1 MFQETTSSMLEVANF
16 ETIVRM
22 QRTAKGLEFEKFQN
36 DFARMLQSS
45 DPAAKAKIRALN
57 DSYVAMTRDVNA
69 AVHVDALMSEFS
81 VRFTNEAYIGKY
93 LMPEVQVDKQ
103 SNFYGV
109 WNLRDQLNYPDDA
122 IGPRGDVKELS
133 SSVDLSNSYFANE
146 HGLKEYVDLSTIDN
160 ADAPLQPLMHATFKV
175 NDAIEFNEEKAIIA
189 VMSATGNYG
198 SNYLSIPVGS
208 EWNSAGGGNPVLN
221 IQNAVASV
229 LPGPG
234 PTRKIGFCS
243 FPVYQALAR
252 HPQIRDLHKYTNAGL
267 MPPTYL
273 AQLFDLDALLVGKA
287 WNDSANPNVA
297 ISLNRL
303 WPNVFGVV
311 NVMTAPMKDSYSFGS
326 TFRWG
331 PKTSEVYFDR
341 TRGRRGG
348 YVTKTAIAYVPKV
361 TAAYAGYL
369 LTNCLA

>member
-1 MFQETTSSMLEVANF
+1 MFQDQSSIMLEAANF
-16 ETIVRM
+16 EAIARM
-22 QRTAKGLEFEKFQN
+22 QRTQRSIEFESFKN
-36 DFARMLQSS
+36 DFARMLASG
-45 DPAAKAKIRALN
+45 DPLVKEKVRALN
-57 DSYVAMTRDVNA
+57 DKYVQMRDVSG

-81 VRFTNEAYIGKY
+81 VRFSNEMYIGTA
-93 LMPEVQVDKQ
+93 LMPEIQVDKQ

-109 WNLRDQLNYPDDA
+109 WNLRDQLAYPDDT
-122 IGPRGDVKELS
+122 IGPRGDVKQLAS
-133 SSVDLSNSYFANE
+133 NVDLTNSYFAGE
-146 HGLKEYVDLSTIDN
+146 YGLEEYVDLSTIDN
-160 ADAPLQPLMHATFKV
+160 ADAPLQPLMHATFKA
-175 NDAIEFNEEKAIIA
+175 NDGILWNQERRIID
-189 VMSATGNYG
+189 VMTATGNYG
-198 SNYLSIPVGS
+198 SNYLSIPVTS

-221 IQNAVASV
+221 IQTAVASV

-234 PTRKIGFCS
+234 PTRKLGFCS

-287 WNDSANPNVA
+287 WKDSANPGQT

-331 PKTSEVYFDR
+331 PKFSEVRFER
-341 TRGRRGG
+341 NRGRRGG
-348 YVTKTAIAYVPKV
+348 YVTKTSVAYVPKV

>member
-1 MFQETTSSMLEVANF
+1 MFHAPSPSMLEVADF
-16 ETIVRM
+16 GTIQRM
-22 QRTAKGLEFEKFQN
+22 QRTAKGIEFEAFQK
-36 DFARMLQSS
+36 DFARALESS
-45 DPAAKAKIRALN
+45 DPAVKAKIRALN

-69 AVHVDALMSEFS
+69 SVHVDALMSEFS

-93 LMPEVQVDKQ
+93 LMPEVPVEKQ

-109 WNLRDQLNYPDDA
+109 WNIRDQLNYPNDA

-133 SSVDLSNSYFANE
+133 SSVDLSNSYFAGE

-175 NDAIEFNEEKAIIA
+175 NDAIEFNEEKTIID
-189 VMSATGNYG
+189 VMTATASYG
-198 SNYLSIPVGS
+198 SNYLAIPVGS

-221 IQNAVASV
+221 IQTAVASV

-234 PTRKIGFCS
+234 PTRKLGFCS

-287 WNDSANPNVA
+287 WKDTANPNVA
-297 ISLNRL
+297 LSLNRL

-331 PKTSEVYFDR
+331 PKFSEVYFDR

-348 YVTKTAIAYVPKV
+348 YVTKTSIAYVPKV